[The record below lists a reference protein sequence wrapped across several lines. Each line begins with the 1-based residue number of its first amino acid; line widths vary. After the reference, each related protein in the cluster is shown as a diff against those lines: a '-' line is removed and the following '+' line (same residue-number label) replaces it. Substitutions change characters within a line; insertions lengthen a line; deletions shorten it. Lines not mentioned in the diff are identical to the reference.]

1 MAITGEERPQCCERR
16 TNMEGSRA
24 HMKSTEPAVVAN
36 LERQASTQASCL
48 RAVMVVRQAPGLR
61 VREAT
66 ASSPNPVTNC
76 HT

>member
-1 MAITGEERPQCCERR
+1 
-16 TNMEGSRA
+16 MEGSRA

-48 RAVMVVRQAPGLR
+48 RAVMVVRQPPGLR

>member
-1 MAITGEERPQCCERR
+1 
-16 TNMEGSRA
+16 
-24 HMKSTEPAVVAN
+24 MKSTEPAVVAN

-76 HT
+76 HTWVNTATLLLSSRLWTR